1 MSVEPSAMHANR
13 IGRLSMSEKVAALSR
28 RQARLVER
36 AAAQRAELAA
46 IQASLEEPLA
56 WARKGLA
63 VVRSIQTHPRI
74 ILLSVLAASL
84 AMGRHIPKAHS
95 WAVRGLA
102 AYQLCKT
109 LGSGFLGRWRVSSES
124 RNAP

>member
-1 MSVEPSAMHANR
+1 MSVDLPAMHANR
-13 IGRLSMSEKVAALSR
+13 IGRLSMSERAAAISR
-28 RQARLVER
+28 RQARLVEQ

-56 WARKGLA
+56 WARKGLS

-109 LGSGFLGRWRVSSES
+109 VGSGFLGHWRASSES

>member
-1 MSVEPSAMHANR
+1 MPVDLPAMHANR
-13 IGRLSMSEKVAALSR
+13 IGRLSMKERAAALSR
-28 RQARLVER
+28 RQARLVEQV
-36 AAAQRAELAA
+36 AAQRAELAA
-46 IQASLEEPLA
+46 IQANLEEPLA
-56 WARKGLA
+56 WVRKGLS

-84 AMGRHIPKAHS
+84 AVGWHIPKAHS

-102 AYQLCKT
+102 AFQLCKT
-109 LGSGFLGRWRVSSES
+109 LGSGFLGRWRASSDV